1 MKKVILFVTVFLLA
15 VFGCVSCMSVTVET
29 PTVPAANVSTATVEP
44 ATTTPEVF
52 IALTQA
58 VPETAQPTES
68 QGMAVTYPPLSL
80 IVPPEVATGA
90 SGSEQPRVDS
100 EDAAWWQKTP
110 GHLLVNLGDYS
121 VLQGKTHRP
130 QITVYP
136 ALEYAE
142 LVPAAFEA
150 IHRLDNILYGSINP
164 EQGNL
169 PAAPFINAQQSFAS
183 NIQVLS
189 FQNGSGVRFVTQYD
203 QYAAPANNQDLFYQ
217 FQGVTRDGAYYIVA
231 IFPITT
237 PMLAETSAA
246 DAPLP
251 AGGIVYPDMMDTNAD
266 FPGYYAAVTGLLNT
280 QPPEAFAPTLDQ
292 LDELVQSML
301 VAP

>member
-1 MKKVILFVTVFLLA
+1 MKKLILFVTVCLLS
-15 VFGCVSCMSVTVET
+15 VSGCVSCVSVAVET
-29 PTVPAANVSTATVEP
+29 PTVPAAEVSTATVEP
-44 ATTTPEVF
+44 TTTTPEVF

-58 VPETAQPTES
+58 VPATAQPPQS
-68 QGMAVTYPPLSL
+68 QGLAVTYPPLSL
-80 IVPPEVATGA
+80 VIPPEVATGA

-121 VLQGKTHRP
+121 VLQGKTHQP

-136 ALEYAE
+136 AMEYVE

-150 IHRLDNILYGSINP
+150 IHRLDNILYGSVNP
-164 EQGNL
+164 EPGNL

-237 PMLAETSAA
+237 PVLAETSAA

-251 AGGIVYPDMMDTNAD
+251 AGGIVYSDMMDTNAD
-266 FPGYYAAVTGLLNT
+266 FPSYYAAVTGLLNA
-280 QPPEAFAPTLDQ
+280 QSPEAFTPTLDQ
-292 LDELVQSML
+292 LDALVQSML

>member
-1 MKKVILFVTVFLLA
+1 MKKLILFVTVFLLA

-29 PTVPAANVSTATVEP
+29 PTVPATNVSTATVEP

-58 VPETAQPTES
+58 VPETDLPTES
-68 QGMAVTYPPLSL
+68 QGLAVTYPPLSL
-80 IVPPEVATGA
+80 IVPPAIANGA

-100 EDAAWWQKTP
+100 DDAAWWQKTP
-110 GHLLVNLGDYS
+110 GHLLVSLGDYY
-121 VLQGKTHRP
+121 VLQGKTHQP
-130 QITVYP
+130 QIAVYP

-150 IHRLDNILYGSINP
+150 IHRLDNILYGSVNP
-164 EQGNL
+164 EPGNL

-231 IFPITT
+231 IFPLTT
-237 PMLAETSAA
+237 PVLAETSAA

-251 AGGIVYPDMMDTNAD
+251 EGGIVYPDMMDTNAD
-266 FPGYYAAVTGLLNT
+266 FPGYYAAVTGLLNA
-280 QPPEAFAPTLDQ
+280 QPPEAFTPTLDQ
-292 LDELVQSML
+292 LDALVQSML